1 MKPNP
6 PSRLTVIS
14 PAPVTFDGKN
24 YRDKRVPHGESV
36 ILNFVINAMN
46 AIGSPVPEQK
56 LRSVASDPEDSSHAR
71 ATTLKRG
78 ILAGKRVTDRT
89 G

>member
-1 MKPNP
+1 
-6 PSRLTVIS
+6 
-14 PAPVTFDGKN
+14 
-24 YRDKRVPHGESV
+24 V